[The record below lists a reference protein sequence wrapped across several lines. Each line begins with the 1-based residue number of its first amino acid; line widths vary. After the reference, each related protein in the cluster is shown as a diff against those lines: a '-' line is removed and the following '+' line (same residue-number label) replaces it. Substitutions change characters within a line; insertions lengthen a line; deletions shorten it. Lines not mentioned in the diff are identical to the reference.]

1 MGNGVF
7 VEAWVLTVSPGSST
21 QSSSR
26 YAAGLAGEITSEA
39 TLISSTRGDE
49 MVVTDSCHHSPSSV
63 VCSRSL
69 GLLSTHMAPSRAWE
83 VDGSTSQY
91 TPCAHM
97 ELPTNYPSGTFCKR
111 LGDGM
116 SHPTRS
122 SCGPR

>member
-63 VCSRSL
+63 VTVHPVWCVP
-69 GLLSTHMAPSRAWE
+69 GLWGCYPPTWHHREPGRLMGQPANTLHVRTWSYQQIIH
-83 VDGSTSQY
+83 Q
-91 TPCAHM
+91 AH
-97 ELPTNYPSGTFCKR
+97 SA
-111 LGDGM
+111 
-116 SHPTRS
+116 SA
-122 SCGPR
+122 